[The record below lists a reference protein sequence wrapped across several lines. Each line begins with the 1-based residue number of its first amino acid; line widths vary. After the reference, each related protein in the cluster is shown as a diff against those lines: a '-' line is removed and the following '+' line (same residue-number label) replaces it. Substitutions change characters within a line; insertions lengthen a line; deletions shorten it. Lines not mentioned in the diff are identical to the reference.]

1 MEAPMAKG
9 LDVGT
14 SYIVMANHLNK
25 DDTFTAMN
33 YVDFRD
39 AFYIVRPTSAIAKNM
54 MEKGLAGK
62 VFVKDTDDSFI
73 LLGQDAID
81 KALERNESASR
92 PMFRG
97 IISPKEK
104 NAKKVLA
111 FIIGQAVGQASEKGE
126 KIVFSVPAQP
136 IDQEDDDFDVGY
148 HEDVINTILT
158 KLGYESKAINEA
170 EALCYS
176 ELSECN
182 YTGIGL
188 SWGAGMVNVCIMLN
202 GEPIS
207 VFSTTKSGD
216 WIDRMA
222 ASATGETDTVIQY
235 EKENG
240 SFVIGEPN
248 DSPILSAV
256 SAYYQR
262 LIDYT
267 TKYLE
272 VAISEHKLLSKF
284 KDPLNIVVGGGT
296 TQAQGFVEEFE
307 KKLKENNFP
316 LKIKAVSKAKDP
328 LHAVARGCYIAAKIL

>member
-1 MEAPMAKG
+1 MAKG

-14 SYIVMANHLNK
+14 SFIVMANQLTES
-25 DDTFTAMN
+25 DFSSDMN

-39 AFYIVRPTSAIAKNM
+39 AFYIVKPANIIAKNM
-54 MEKGLAGK
+54 MEKGLSGK
-62 VFVKDTDDSFI
+62 VFVKDIDDSFI

-97 IISPKEK
+97 ILSPKEK

-111 FIIGQAVGQASEKGE
+111 FIISQVVGQAREEGE

-136 IDQEDDDFDVGY
+136 IDQENEDFDVGY
-148 HEDVINTILT
+148 HEDVVNTILK
-158 KLGYESKAINEA
+158 KLGYNPKAINEA

-176 ELSECN
+176 ELSESN

-202 GEPIS
+202 GEPIM

-222 ASATGETDTVIQY
+222 ASATGETDTIIQH

-240 SFVIGEPN
+240 VFVIGQSN
-248 DSPILSAV
+248 DNPILSAV
-256 SAYYQR
+256 SSYYQR

-284 KDPLNIVVGGGT
+284 KDPLKIVVGGGT
-296 TQAQGFVEEFE
+296 TQARGFVDEF
-307 KKLKENNFP
+307 KRKLVENKFP
-316 LKIKAVSKAKDP
+316 LKIKSVTQASDP
-328 LHAVARGCYIAAKIL
+328 LHAVARGCFIAARIL